1 MPQKIHEPE
10 ALHKD
15 ILNAAKE
22 LFSHFGFKKTAV
34 DDIAKKAR
42 VAKGTIYNYFRNK
55 EDLFQEVL
63 REDGANVI
71 SLMREAVKHQETPEK
86 KFQQMIIA
94 KVKSY
99 KEFCLLYEINR
110 QRVEELLPFVKK
122 ERDEIDIKEIDI
134 IEEIL
139 EEGVKNLVLQVKNIP
154 TTAKALMIVI
164 HGLEIG
170 WTLEMDL
177 EVAAAEIDDILRI
190 LFHGL
195 KSRSEKE

>member
-99 KEFCLLYEINR
+99 KEFCLLHEINR

-177 EVAAAEIDDILRI
+177 EAAAAEIDDILRI

>member
-1 MPQKIHEPE
+1 M
-10 ALHKD
+10 
-15 ILNAAKE
+15 
-22 LFSHFGFKKTAV
+22 
-34 DDIAKKAR
+34 
-42 VAKGTIYNYFRNK
+42 
-55 EDLFQEVL
+55 
-63 REDGANVI
+63 
-71 SLMREAVKHQETPEK
+71 
-86 KFQQMIIA
+86 
-94 KVKSY
+94 
-99 KEFCLLYEINR
+99 
-110 QRVEELLPFVKK
+110 KK